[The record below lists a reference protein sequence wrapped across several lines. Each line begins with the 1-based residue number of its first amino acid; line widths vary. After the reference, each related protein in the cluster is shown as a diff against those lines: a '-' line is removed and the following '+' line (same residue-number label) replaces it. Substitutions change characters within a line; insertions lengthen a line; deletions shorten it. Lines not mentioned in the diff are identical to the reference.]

1 MFEAIPEHRFR
12 AGHLFDPRSNELN
25 KTMAFSDLREFID
38 FLEEKGD
45 LRRIT
50 EPVSRDLE
58 ITEITDRT
66 IKSGGPA
73 LLFENVEGYEMPLAI
88 NLYGAHQRMAWALG
102 VDDVDEITQRVRKL
116 LGMIQ
121 GPPEGIVPKLKALG
135 DLAGVAR
142 SRPKIVKN
150 APCQEVTI
158 TGDDVDLNAFPILKC
173 WPLDAGRFITLP
185 LVISRDPVTGNRNVG
200 TYRMQVYDQRT
211 TGMHW
216 QSHKV
221 GARHARE
228 GVAQDVDRLDVAV
241 ALGGDP
247 VTVWSGSM
255 PLPPDIDEFVA
266 AGFIR
271 GKPVELVKCKT
282 NDLEVPAQA
291 EIVLEGYVI
300 PGEIRSEGP
309 FGDHTG
315 YYSLEDDYSVFHV
328 EAITHR
334 KDPIYP
340 TTMVGR
346 PPTED
351 YFMGR
356 ASERIMLPALQ
367 LTVPE
372 IVDYNMPAEG
382 IFTNYVLV
390 SMKKEFP
397 GHSPQGHVRPV
408 GHRTDDA
415 RQGHRRVRRARRR
428 ARPVGGRVAHRGQR
442 RSASRHRLRGRP
454 GRRPRPRLLC
464 SALWEQGRHRR
475 HRQGSHGR
483 LEPRMAS

>member
-1 MFEAIPEHRFR
+1 
-12 AGHLFDPRSNELN
+12 
-25 KTMAFSDLREFID
+25 MAFSNLREFID

-135 DLAGVAR
+135 DLASVAR

-158 TGDDVDLNAFPILKC
+158 SGDDVDLNAFPILKC

-185 LVISRDPVTGNRNVG
+185 LVISHDPVKGNRNVG
-200 TYRMQVYDQRT
+200 TYRMQVYDKRT

-247 VTVWSGSM
+247 VTIWSGSM

-300 PGEIRSEGP
+300 PGEIPLRRALRRPYRLLLAGRRLLGVSRR
-309 FGDHTG
+309 G
-315 YYSLEDDYSVFHV
+315 YHPPQRPHLSHNDGRQTAYRGLLHGKGQR
-328 EAITHR
+328 ANHA
-334 KDPIYP
+334 PGP
-340 TTMVGR
+340 TTHPARGR
-346 PPTED
+346 
-351 YFMGR
+351 R
-356 ASERIMLPALQ
+356 LQ
-367 LTVPE
+367 
-372 IVDYNMPAEG
+372 
-382 IFTNYVLV
+382 
-390 SMKKEFP
+390 
-397 GHSPQGHVRPV
+397 H
-408 GHRTDDA
+408 
-415 RQGHRRVRRARRR
+415 ARRR
-428 ARPVGGRVAHRGQR
+428 HIHQL
-442 RSASRHRLRGRP
+442 RSRLDEEGVSRSR
-454 GRRPRPRLLC
+454 
-464 SALWEQGRHRR
+464 S
-475 HRQGSHGR
+475 
-483 LEPRMAS
+483 